1 MPDKQGNINFLT
13 MQRVEFHSQKKE
25 DIESI
30 LNKKRK
36 ILEDF
41 TKDTSGLFII
51 QTSRGLATIHQLQM
65 IFKDRIDAFFDASY
79 IGVFDQ
85 IANLSTDDFICI
97 DLCGC
102 TDIKQTFH
110 SIKNLAFKKIIIVTY
125 EDKTTIE
132 NYFVSE

>member
-30 LNKKRK
+30 LNEKRK

-51 QTSRGLATIHQLQM
+51 QTSRGLATIHQLQ
-65 IFKDRIDAFFDASY
+65 ILY
-79 IGVFDQ
+79 W
-85 IANLSTDDFICI
+85 NY
-97 DLCGC
+97 
-102 TDIKQTFH
+102 
-110 SIKNLAFKKIIIVTY
+110 KKY
-125 EDKTTIE
+125 
-132 NYFVSE
+132 